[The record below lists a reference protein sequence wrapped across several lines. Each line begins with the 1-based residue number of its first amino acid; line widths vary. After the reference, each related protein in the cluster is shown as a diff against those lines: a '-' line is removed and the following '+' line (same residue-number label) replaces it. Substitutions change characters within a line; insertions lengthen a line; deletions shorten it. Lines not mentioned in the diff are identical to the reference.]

1 MGLASYISS
10 FWQSMQELGAPHTKS
25 LAGLLKQILCNGE
38 VLGQRVPANVEVT
51 RDSALGPLL
60 HQSQAVNLVDL
71 FWAEHCQ
78 PLYKRGGDKR
88 P

>member
-1 MGLASYISS
+1 LCRRFGILLQQLRYGRLENI
-10 FWQSMQELGAPHTKS
+10 Q
-25 LAGLLKQILCNGE
+25 LAGSIATARRRRWSVQ

-51 RDSALGPLL
+51 RDSALGPLP
-60 HQSQAVNLVDL
+60 HQVQAVNLVDL

-78 PLYKRGGDKR
+78 PLYKRDGNKR